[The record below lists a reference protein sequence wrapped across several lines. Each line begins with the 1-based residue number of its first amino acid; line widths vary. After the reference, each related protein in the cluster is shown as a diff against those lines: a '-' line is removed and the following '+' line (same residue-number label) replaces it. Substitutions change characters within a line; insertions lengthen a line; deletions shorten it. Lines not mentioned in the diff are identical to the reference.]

1 MAFKY
6 ITPNLLDADSYHSV
20 SSGDAVGAIY
30 GPANLYNNRPSK
42 PFRFT
47 AKLAQYIRLHW
58 AVAQNVTHV
67 SIFNH
72 DLVGT
77 GAFVFQI
84 QAGNGA
90 VWPVPTYTQNLTLQ
104 DYSLYEHLDQTY
116 QWWQIYIND
125 PDHATFPQI
134 GELYFGQHAE
144 FANGYVQPDWKQNLD
159 FSIADEETF
168 FGQSWKYYLSDR
180 KEFNIKIQ
188 NLNDPA
194 TIDDLETFFR
204 SIGGPAGRFVF
215 IPHDDYP
222 YCFLVEIVN
231 KKLPNLQ
238 IVRGTNDL
246 NEWTMTLKTLVRG
259 IRLL

>member
-6 ITPNLLDADSYHSV
+6 ITPNLLDADSLDSV
-20 SSGDAVGAIY
+20 SSEDAVYVAEH
-30 GPANLYNNRPSK
+30 LYNNRPSK

-47 AKLAQYIRLHW
+47 AKVDQYIRLYW
-58 AVAQNVTHV
+58 AVAQRITHV

-72 DLVGT
+72 DVT
-77 GAFVFQI
+77 ATPDVFQI
-84 QAGNGA
+84 QAADLEGNLGA
-90 VWPVPTYTQNLTLQ
+90 VYNQDLTWQ
-104 DYSLYEHLDQTY
+104 EYSLYEHLDQTY
-116 QWWQIYIND
+116 KWWQIFIDD
-125 PDHATFPQI
+125 PGHTTFPQI

-246 NEWTMTLKTLVRG
+246 NEWTMTLKTLTRG

>member
-6 ITPNLLDADSYHSV
+6 ITPNLLDADSLDSV
-20 SSGDAVGAIY
+20 SSEDAVYVAEH
-30 GPANLYNNRPSK
+30 LYNNRPSK

-47 AKLAQYIRLHW
+47 DKDDEWIKIDFGAAQKL
-58 AVAQNVTHV
+58 THV

-72 DLVGT
+72 DLTDAVNLRL
-77 GAFVFQI
+77 Q
-84 QAGNGA
+84 GNA
-90 VWPVPTYTQNLTLQ
+90 IDNWVAPTYDQALTWQ
-104 DYSLYEHLDQTY
+104 EYSLYRHFNESFR
-116 QWWQIYIND
+116 WWRLFVDDPTND
-125 PDHATFPQI
+125 NDPQI
-134 GELYFGQHAE
+134 GELFIGQHAE
-144 FANGYVQPDWKQNLD
+144 FANGYVQPDWSQNLK

-168 FGQSWKYYLSDR
+168 FGQSWRYYLSDR

-194 TIDDLETFFR
+194 NIDDLETFFR
-204 SIGGPAGRFVF
+204 NIGGAAGRFVF

-222 YCFLVEIVN
+222 YCFLVEIA
-231 KKLPNLQ
+231 KTSIKNLQ

-246 NEWTMTLKTLVRG
+246 NEWTMTLRTLVRG